1 MKKREIDDEE
11 DEEVAK
17 LAEELKAINI
27 KISAVKSEGIDDLF
41 EKILK
46 KLLGIPDDSEIN
58 QKKTEKKGCCCFH

>member
-27 KISAVKSEGIDDLF
+27 KISALKSEGIDDLF

>member
-1 MKKREIDDEE
+1 MKKREID

-46 KLLGIPDDSEIN
+46 KLLDVQDDSEIN
-58 QKKTEKKGCCCFH
+58 EKKRKKTTVVVFIN

>member
-1 MKKREIDDEE
+1 MKKREID

-46 KLLGIPDDSEIN
+46 KLLDIQDDSEIN
-58 QKKTEKKGCCCFH
+58 EKKTEKKDCCCFH

>member
-27 KISAVKSEGIDDLF
+27 KISAVESEGIDDLF

>member
-1 MKKREIDDEE
+1 MKKREIG

-27 KISAVKSEGIDDLF
+27 KISAVKSEVIDDLF

-58 QKKTEKKGCCCFH
+58 QKKTEKNDCCCFH

>member
-1 MKKREIDDEE
+1 MKKRDID

-46 KLLGIPDDSEIN
+46 KLLDIQDDSEIN
-58 QKKTEKKGCCCFH
+58 EKKTEKNGCCCFH

>member
-1 MKKREIDDEE
+1 MEKREIDDEE

>member
-1 MKKREIDDEE
+1 MKKKID

-27 KISAVKSEGIDDLF
+27 KISAVKSEGIDNLF

-46 KLLGIPDDSEIN
+46 KLLDIQNDSEIN
-58 QKKTEKKGCCCFH
+58 EKKRKKTTVVVFIN